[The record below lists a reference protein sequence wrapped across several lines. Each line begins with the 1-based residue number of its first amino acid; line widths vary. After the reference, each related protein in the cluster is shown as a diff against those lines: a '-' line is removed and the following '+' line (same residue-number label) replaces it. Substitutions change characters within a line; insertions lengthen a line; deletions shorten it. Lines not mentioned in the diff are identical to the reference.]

1 MIAGAINRTVPFWF
15 PGGSAGR
22 TRADLSAWFTP
33 DNRASLVI
41 HNVTVRS
48 TYLPLDSILPCW
60 KYAAKRAYTGHTAES
75 LQFPHQRNCCTD
87 ANQRQQ
93 YRQVFLGRRGGECL
107 SIACAPESSS
117 TKLSKPMEEQSTGQ
131 SLTTK
136 SNGRQPSPKLEHVG
150 SINTKL
156 ANGFGIG
163 GSAAKC
169 FATCFSSPAAFRNQS
184 ARYGRWSWFPEW

>member
-1 MIAGAINRTVPFWF
+1 MKSTVPFWF
-15 PGGSAGR
+15 PGGSADR
-22 TRADLSAWFTP
+22 TRADRSSRFTP

-41 HNVTVRS
+41 HNLTVTV

-60 KYAAKRAYTGHTAES
+60 KYAAKRCITGHTAES
-75 LQFPHQRNCCTD
+75 LQFPRQRNCCTRS
-87 ANQRQQ
+87 NQRQQ
-93 YRQVFLGRRGGECL
+93 YRQVFLGRRGGEML

-117 TKLSKPMEEQSTGQ
+117 TKLSKPMERTSTGQ

-136 SNGRQPSPKLEHVG
+136 SNDRRPSPRIQHVG

-156 ANGFGIG
+156 ANGFGVG
-163 GSAAKC
+163 GKRAKC

-184 ARYGRWSWFPEW
+184 RACGRWSWFPEW